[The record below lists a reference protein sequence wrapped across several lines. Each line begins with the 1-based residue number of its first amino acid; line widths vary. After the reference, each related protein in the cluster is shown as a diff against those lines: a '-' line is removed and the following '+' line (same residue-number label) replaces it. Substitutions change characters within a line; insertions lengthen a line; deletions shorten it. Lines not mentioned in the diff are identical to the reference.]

1 MNLNSKKK
9 NLVNNIKNLSEL
21 ETEQI
26 FNLIK
31 SKNIEYTFNNNGA
44 FINLKNFDNNL
55 VKELQDYVLFL
66 QNNKNRLDT
75 DIKNNIEIIK
85 NYKKSNIDLIEN
97 FVEYI
102 NLKDINFL
110 SKINFNKK
118 KKKENYMKF
127 INTKKKYNRILL
139 NINDNDS
146 IMNELTYEK
155 YKI

>member
-146 IMNELTYEK
+146 IMNELTYEN